1 VLTEADKSA
10 FEAAAQQGE
19 LHALWVRECKMAV
32 YIYRVTAEWG
42 DSLAQAFN
50 SSSIIT
56 VAADGCLSYTASTT
70 TTDTVVCQNGS
81 PPTLANGCT
90 TVASRVR
97 SGSQSSAT
105 TAATTPQSSSEGLG
119 VSCEPVQQS
128 LSLVELSPASP
139 PADMTETAFLELV
152 WVPVAVLQRGNR
164 AAQQQQHSAG
174 DSSPKSSTKSSGS
187 SGINGCS
194 SPADVAATSAADAA
208 LAAVAVKSGDAA
220 AATAAGT
227 AAAGGGG
234 DATVTDAVE
243 SVVEQQPK
251 LLALAPVLRNVVC
264 DKSFLKA
271 IAKHC
276 WPAAQQQQQQQQLQ
290 TPAKAVEAASGEHA
304 AVPAPVADA
313 VMA

>member
-1 VLTEADKSA
+1 VLTEADKGA
-10 FEAAAQQGE
+10 FEVAAQQGE

-50 SSSIIT
+50 SSSSIT
-56 VAADGCLSYTASTT
+56 VAADGCLSYTASTHST
-70 TTDTVVCQNGS
+70 TTDSTTDTIVCKDQNGS
-81 PPTLANGCT
+81 APTLANGCT
-90 TVASRVR
+90 TAAAHSPVR

-105 TAATTPQSSSEGLG
+105 TAATTPQSSSEGLS

-139 PADMTETAFLELV
+139 PADMTETTFLELV

-164 AAQQQQHSAG
+164 AAAAQQQQQHSAG
-174 DSSPKSSTKSSGS
+174 YSSPESSTKSSGAD
-187 SGINGCS
+187 GCS

-208 LAAVAVKSGDAA
+208 LAAVAVKSGGD
-220 AATAAGT
+220 AAGT
-227 AAAGGGG
+227 ATA
-234 DATVTDAVE
+234 TDAVE
-243 SVVEQQPK
+243 TVVEQQPK

-264 DKSFLKA
+264 DTSFLKA
-271 IAKHC
+271 IAEHC
-276 WPAAQQQQQQQQLQ
+276 WPAAQQQQQQQLQ
-290 TPAKAVEAASGEHA
+290 TPVKAVEAAAVEHA